1 MYEYSVPELRTFYE
15 KIVSDEMREQA
26 DFIDGVVAGIGGAFG
41 GYKQLQNSLALLR
54 KGVTHDGK

>member
-54 KGVTHDGK
+54 KGVTHDGE

>member
-1 MYEYSVPELRTFYE
+1 MYGYSLAELRLFYE

-41 GYKQLQNSLALLR
+41 GYKDLKRSLALLR
-54 KGVTHDGK
+54 EGVRHDG